1 MIFRLPLI
9 AQPQRLFK
17 IYGLH
22 DTAMDQNK
30 GICLVVCTL
39 TDFQHPCTQ
48 AKTSCTR
55 LEF

>member
-1 MIFRLPLI
+1 MIVLLLSIARPHRLV
-9 AQPQRLFK
+9 K

-22 DTAMDQNK
+22 DNAMDQNK
-30 GICLVVCTL
+30 EICLVVCTL
-39 TDFQHPCTQ
+39 TDFQHPCSQ